1 MVEGEGDLGCIVQD
15 SKMLVHY
22 KAKALKEIIL
32 CVDSGGEVIWCLAPL
47 DVEFV
52 ETQ

>member
-1 MVEGEGDLGCIVQD
+1 MVEGEGDPGGIVQD
-15 SKMLVHY
+15 SKMLVQY
-22 KAKALKEIIL
+22 NTKAPKEFIL
-32 CVDSGGEVIWCLAPL
+32 CVDSGGEVIWYLAPL